1 MTNVWIIIKVWQLKY
16 TWMNPK
22 DSIFFMFRY
31 VIDVE
36 MNWSQKKFLVQRKHI
51 LKEKQHIL
59 SGTNTDGIPKEQRG
73 LKDELRICP
82 NKRVSHPLF
91 LSGQPWVV
99 MGVALRLLS
108 FKRIEQGRISKYL
121 TVLTQVTIELKC
133 IKFSIY
139 F

>member
-1 MTNVWIIIKVWQLKY
+1 
-16 TWMNPK
+16 MNPK

-91 LSGQPWVV
+91 LSGQP
-99 MGVALRLLS
+99 
-108 FKRIEQGRISKYL
+108 
-121 TVLTQVTIELKC
+121 
-133 IKFSIY
+133 
-139 F
+139 